1 MKVINPKALILALA
15 TAATTTLS
23 LPMAALA
30 DTFVVEVIYTKG
42 EYYGIVMNETTGEDV
57 AATEGHKNPAKA
69 ARKAKRAAKKAA
81 KEGDDIISSESACAM
96 WPETCL

>member
-30 DTFVVEVIYTKG
+30 DTYVVEVIHHKG
-42 EYYGIVMNETTGEDV
+42 EYYGIVVNETTGEDV
-57 AATEGHKNPAKA
+57 SATEGQKNPAKA
-69 ARKAKRAAKKAA
+69 ARQARRAAKKAA
-81 KEGDDIISSESACAM
+81 KEGDSIVSDEYLCMMHPEAC
-96 WPETCL
+96 